1 MPKGVK
7 KVSKVD
13 MFLSTLAETVLA
25 NFFDGNRS
33 TQVVLPINFT
43 LEELVQVSKGAESF
57 KHMVFT
63 KEEGVKNISTSSV
76 SFKIVDDELNIVIVS
91 K

>member
-7 KVSKVD
+7 RVSKVD
-13 MFLSTLAETVLA
+13 MFLSTLAETVLT
-25 NFFDGNRS
+25 NFFEGDKS
-33 TQVVLPINFT
+33 TQAVLPANLT
-43 LEELVQVSKGAESF
+43 LEEVVQVSKGAESF

-76 SFKIVDDELNIVIVS
+76 SLKIVDDELNIVVVS

>member
-7 KVSKVD
+7 RVSRVD
-13 MFLSTLAETVLA
+13 MFLSTLAETVLT
-25 NFFDGNRS
+25 NFFEGNKS
-33 TQVVLPINFT
+33 TQVVLPANFT
-43 LEELVQVSKGAESF
+43 LEEVVQVSKGAESL
-57 KHMVFT
+57 KHTVFT

-76 SFKIVDDELNIVIVS
+76 SFKIVNDELNIVVVS

>member
-13 MFLSTLAETVLA
+13 MFLSTLAETVLT
-25 NFFDGNRS
+25 NFFEGNKS
-33 TQVVLPINFT
+33 TQVVLPTNFT
-43 LEELVQVSKGAESF
+43 LDEVVQVSKGAECF
-57 KHMVFT
+57 KHTVFT

>member
-13 MFLSTLAETVLA
+13 MFLSTLAETVLN
-25 NFFDGNRS
+25 NFFEGNKS
-33 TQVVLPINFT
+33 IQVVLPTNFT
-43 LEELVQVSKGAESF
+43 LDEVVQVSKGAENF
-57 KHMVFT
+57 KHTVFT

-76 SFKIVDDELNIVIVS
+76 SLKIVDDELNIVVVS